1 MTNCV
6 TFPTNVVGNQ
16 QHAETNKSSMQTA
29 AAKQYVA
36 LTVYYYY
43 YYTRLTALFPGLPKY
58 PGEPVPASKH

>member
-16 QHAETNKSSMQTA
+16 QHAETNKSSTQTA

-36 LTVYYYY
+36 LAVYYYYYYYY
-43 YYTRLTALFPGLPKY
+43 YYTRLTALFPGLPR
-58 PGEPVPASKH
+58 